1 MNLNFSLQRMF
12 CIVDNR
18 IVVRTG
24 ATHPFPHFSGCR
36 CIRRTC
42 SNCSPVRRREVVHE
56 IRTLVTKGQ
65 LMKFGQGEGGGK
77 KIPQKI

>member
-1 MNLNFSLQRMF
+1 MNLNFSLQGMF
-12 CIVDNR
+12 CTVDNR

-24 ATHPFPHFSGCR
+24 ATHPLLTPFHGCR

-42 SNCSPVRRREVVHE
+42 SNCTPVGGREVVHE

-65 LMKFGQGEGGGK
+65 LMKFRGEGGGQK
-77 KIPQKI
+77 TPPKI